1 LHHVLVRREQGATHA
16 QGYARTTGK
25 VGGHCN
31 FGTGATKFVCGIA
44 DAQIDSTLW
53 FALQVKLGSFVGSC
67 FKKRISLEFQPSNQ
81 MELSNH
87 RGFRNSG
94 DYCKAFFIAR
104 SRPGPVLI
112 DITKKCAI

>member
-1 LHHVLVRREQGATHA
+1 
-16 QGYARTTGK
+16 
-25 VGGHCN
+25 
-31 FGTGATKFVCGIA
+31 
-44 DAQIDSTLW
+44 
-53 FALQVKLGSFVGSC
+53 
-67 FKKRISLEFQPSNQ
+67 

-112 DITKKCAI
+112 DITKKCAIWRNVNSAYKKNAPY